1 MPCLQGTRVVTPA
14 LIGGS
19 GRAPREPLVP
29 SQQQGVRPP
38 IPGSPIPQP
47 EKNRRVCVEGRQA
60 KALQAEASCGFNSRH
75 IHLGYASRC
84 GRRMHRR
91 LHQGNIIITCSASG
105 STMGCSRPLIFPG
118 ESRDKLPRQGGRRR
132 LCNLRLVASAFSL
145 LLYTKPRGTNF
156 RTSEF
161 HRSSSPSGPLR
172 AEPLESATPHSQWR
186 E

>member
-1 MPCLQGTRVVTPA
+1 MTARGVHPENRWYQA
-14 LIGGS
+14 S
-19 GRAPREPLVP
+19 NRASVRPSLGLRFP
-29 SQQQGVRPP
+29 SQKRIVGCVSKVDRPRPCKQRPLAGSIPVTSTGVC
-38 IPGSPIPQP
+38 I
-47 EKNRRVCVEGRQA
+47 
-60 KALQAEASCGFNSRH
+60 ALWEAD
-75 IHLGYASRC
+75 A
-84 GRRMHRR
+84 
-91 LHQGNIIITCSASG
+91 HQGNIIITCSASG